1 MGKIAGIK
9 NKSPE
14 AYPDNPG
21 QPTIST
27 YGKKNNNPVLLVVT
41 TPTSLLTGAAPV
53 EAGGSGDRIIVMFSG
68 VLQWPASGS
77 GEGQSPE
84 NATITV
90 GIYLDSSGSPAYSI
104 QAFVPASN
112 LPNVNPPAP
121 VPFSL
126 FWETPADG
134 AHAVDVKAFVNS
146 GGLAALAYAAQGS
159 LVLISTPV

>member
-9 NKSPE
+9 DKSLE
-14 AYPDNPG
+14 TYPDKSG

-27 YGKKNNNPVLLVVT
+27 YGKENNNPVLLVVT

-90 GIYLDSSGSPAYSI
+90 GIYLDGSPAYSI

>member
-9 NKSPE
+9 DKSLE
-14 AYPDNPG
+14 TYPDKSG

-27 YGKKNNNPVLLVVT
+27 YGKVNT
-41 TPTSLLTGAAPV
+41 TPTLLGLTTPISLLTGAAPV

-68 VLQWPASGS
+68 VFQWPASSG
-77 GEGQSPE
+77 GEGQAPE
-84 NATITV
+84 SATITV
-90 GIYLDSSGSPAYSI
+90 GIYLDGSPAYSI

-112 LPNVNPPAP
+112 LFPTSPPAP

-146 GGLAALAYAAQGS
+146 GGAAALAYAAQGS
-159 LVLISTPV
+159 LVLITTPV

>member
-9 NKSPE
+9 DKSLE
-14 AYPDNPG
+14 TYPDKSG

-27 YGKKNNNPVLLVVT
+27 YGKENSDPVLLVVT

-90 GIYLDSSGSPAYSI
+90 GIYLDGSPAYSI

-112 LPNVNPPAP
+112 LFPNIPPAP

-126 FWETPADG
+126 FWETPVDG
-134 AHAVDVKAFVNS
+134 VHAVDVKAFVNS
-146 GGLAALAYAAQGS
+146 GGLAAAAYAAQGS
-159 LVLISTPV
+159 LVLITTPV